1 MEPIKRVP
9 LVHQVEE
16 RIKDLIK
23 EEKLQ
28 PGTKLP
34 TEKELCTNLNVS
46 RGTVREAFRFLQ
58 AKGIVELKTGKG
70 AFVAEKKAEKPSPA
84 INWLVANETDLRN
97 VFELRYAIEPIAAK
111 MTAEKID
118 EEGIIC
124 LKNIHKEFCDA
135 AAKNDANNLALM
147 DEKFHSEIMERLN
160 MGLKDFRNNTF
171 SIKQNVK
178 DTIGPHEKILKAI
191 ITKDSAKAEREMKKH
206 IVLMETNLT
215 LNIVTLEDE

>member
-1 MEPIKRVP
+1 M
-9 LVHQVEE
+9 
-16 RIKDLIK
+16 
-23 EEKLQ
+23 LQ
-28 PGTKLP
+28 K
-34 TEKELCTNLNVS
+34 
-46 RGTVREAFRFLQ
+46 
-58 AKGIVELKTGKG
+58 
-70 AFVAEKKAEKPSPA
+70 KKAEKPSPA

-147 DEKFHSEIMERLN
+147 DEKFHSEIIKRCGNNLMIDVMERLN

>member
-1 MEPIKRVP
+1 M
-9 LVHQVEE
+9 
-16 RIKDLIK
+16 
-23 EEKLQ
+23 LQ
-28 PGTKLP
+28 K
-34 TEKELCTNLNVS
+34 
-46 RGTVREAFRFLQ
+46 
-58 AKGIVELKTGKG
+58 KGR
-70 AFVAEKKAEKPSPA
+70 KPSPA

-124 LKNIHKEFCDA
+124 LKNIHKEILA
-135 AAKNDANNLALM
+135 MLAAKNDANNLALM
-147 DEKFHSEIMERLN
+147 DEKFHSEIIKRCGNNLMIDVMERLN

-171 SIKQNVK
+171 SINKMS
-178 DTIGPHEKILKAI
+178 KILLDLTKKFLKAI